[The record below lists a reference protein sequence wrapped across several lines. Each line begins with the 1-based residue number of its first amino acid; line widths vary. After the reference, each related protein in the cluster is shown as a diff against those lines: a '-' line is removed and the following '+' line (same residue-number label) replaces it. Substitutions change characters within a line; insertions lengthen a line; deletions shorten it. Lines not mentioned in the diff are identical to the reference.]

1 MKKIL
6 FMLLFIPMMGW
17 TQQSWKYSSEIIVA
31 PMSQTQVFDSGI
43 QWMYNHNVYNISISN
58 CMDIYGKGVLD
69 LDTYGEVSYNIH
81 ITCLDG
87 KLIYSL
93 SSFKHSKV
101 VYEKVV
107 PDGVMGGYCGL
118 VNYSGGYLTNDK
130 PVSSRLSNKDW
141 MSIKDMTSAKCDTL
155 LRTLFW

>member
-6 FMLLFIPMMGW
+6 LLLFIPLMGW
-17 TQQSWKYSSEIIVA
+17 TQSWKYSSEIVVA

-43 QWMYNHNVYNISISN
+43 QWMYNHDIHNISMSN
-58 CMDIYGKGVLD
+58 FMDIYGKGDID
-69 LDTYGEVSYNIH
+69 LNYYGSVSYNIH

-87 KLIYSL
+87 RLIYTL
-93 SSFKHSKV
+93 DSFKHSRV

-118 VNYSGGYLTNDK
+118 VDYSGGYLTNDK
-130 PVSSRLSNKDW
+130 PVNSRLSDKDW
-141 MSIKDMTSAKCDTL
+141 KSIKDMTSNKCDTL